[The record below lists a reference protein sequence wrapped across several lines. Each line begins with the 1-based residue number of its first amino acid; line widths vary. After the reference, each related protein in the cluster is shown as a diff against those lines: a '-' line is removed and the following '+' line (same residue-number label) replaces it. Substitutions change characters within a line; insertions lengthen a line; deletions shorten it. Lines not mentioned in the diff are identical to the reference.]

1 MFHAGEMPRLRGHDV
16 VVKDLGNDLWQ
27 VDLEIAND
35 ALIPSRTAHMRSK
48 GIGRPDL
55 LVFEPSDGTE
65 LRLAGPVAN
74 RFAPT
79 FAPAKHRPE
88 RLLVEGGVPSRGI
101 ATFRYV
107 LESDGPPSGT
117 FRYSAEKAS
126 DISIPLEVAAE

>member
-1 MFHAGEMPRLRGHDV
+1 MV
-16 VVKDLGNDLWQ
+16 
-27 VDLEIAND
+27 
-35 ALIPSRTAHMRSK
+35 
-48 GIGRPDL
+48 
-55 LVFEPSDGTE
+55 
-65 LRLAGPVAN
+65 
-74 RFAPT
+74 
-79 FAPAKHRPE
+79 